1 MTRQIL
7 GLSKDAYYYLG
18 DTLTSRA
25 IKSESID
32 TVGEIVDI
40 VLSDNVIMKV
50 YDTDLILDLGA
61 RRVSLSF
68 EDFREIMIR

>member
-7 GLSKDAYYYLG
+7 GLTKDDYYYLC
-18 DTLTSRA
+18 DSLTSRA

-32 TVGEIVDI
+32 TVNEIVDI
-40 VLSDNVIMKV
+40 ELSDNVIMKV

-61 RRVSLSF
+61 RRIGLSF
-68 EDFREIMIR
+68 ECFREIMIR